1 MTTPN
6 LFYKQILVLLNIAS
20 DYNAHKQ
27 TLHHP
32 EAIHK

>member
-1 MTTPN
+1 MTNLN
-6 LFYKQILVLLNIAS
+6 LFYKHILVLLNVAS
-20 DYNAHKQ
+20 DYNAHKW